1 MSSTREIKERI
12 GSIQNTLKITNAMY
26 LISSTKMNNAKASLA
41 ATEPYFLA
49 LESMFARVLRHL
61 PPEFH
66 HPFLDSR
73 QEVNTTNAR
82 RAVICVTADK
92 GLAGAYNH
100 NVLKLTM
107 DQFRP
112 DTNDRLYV
120 IGEVGRAWFAHRGVN
135 VDEQFHYTAQKPTLD
150 KSRQIAAIM
159 LDLFTTGKID
169 EVYIIYTRMKNSMET
184 QTEIVQLLPLVRL
197 NSKIFAQPVGA
208 ARQEE
213 FAMYPDPETLLD
225 NIVPDFLSGYIYS
238 ALVESYCSE
247 HSSRMQAMDSANKA
261 GQKLLSQLQIA
272 YNRER
277 QAAITQEITEVAAGA
292 RARKEQLERA
302 AKAAKS

>member
-26 LISSTKMNNAKASLA
+26 LISSTKLNNAKASLA

-61 PPEFH
+61 PSDFR
-66 HPFLDSR
+66 HPFLDDREAVQTES
-73 QEVNTTNAR
+73 AR
-82 RAVICVTADK
+82 RAIICVTADK

-112 DTNDRLYV
+112 DSNDRLFV

-135 VDEQFHYTAQKPTLD
+135 VDDRFHYTAQKPTLD

-159 LDLFTTGKID
+159 LDLFTTGQID
-169 EVYIIYTRMKNSMET
+169 EVYINYTRMKNSMET
-184 QTEIVQLLPLVRL
+184 ETQIVQLLPLVRL
-197 NSKIFAQPVGA
+197 NSQIFAQPVGA
-208 ARQEE
+208 GLPVRLHLQRPGGVLLLGAQLPHAGHGFCKQGRPE
-213 FAMYPDPETLLD
+213 APLPAPDRIQPGETGSHHPG
-225 NIVPDFLSGYIYS
+225 NHGGG
-238 ALVESYCSE
+238 
-247 HSSRMQAMDSANKA
+247 SRRPGAQ
-261 GQKLLSQLQIA
+261 G
-272 YNRER
+272 
-277 QAAITQEITEVAAGA
+277 AA
-292 RARKEQLERA
+292 
-302 AKAAKS
+302 